1 MGVFKNHYNKIKI
14 CIVCEG
20 YEEYEYLDKLIKLN
34 IFDKAYDINLVNAKG
49 NGNIFARYQDIYQR
63 NKYHIIFVFCDTEHK
78 PYEQFK
84 DIKDK
89 IDELHDQKWISDKLV
104 IFANP
109 CTMQI
114 ILLHFGNIVLKS
126 SQKTKNAEDIERL
139 TGIKGYNASEQ
150 KRRELFEKIT
160 KDNYSEMKLRIKSL
174 SINYNDAN
182 SSNLN
187 DFINHLEE
195 YDEKWVK
202 SVNTNREKEIELES
216 KPSPI
221 VREMP

>member
-1 MGVFKNHYNKIKI
+1 MDGFKNHYNKIKI

-78 PYEQFK
+78 PYEQFM

-89 IDELHDQKWISDKLV
+89 IDELYDQKGISDKFV

-114 ILLHFGNIVLKS
+114 ILLHFGDIVLKS
-126 SQKTKNAEDIERL
+126 SQKSKNAEDIERL
-139 TGIKGYNASEQ
+139 TGIKGYNASEE
-150 KRRELFEKIT
+150 KRKELFDKIT
-160 KDNYSEMKLRIKSL
+160 KENYVEMKERIKSL
-174 SINYNDAN
+174 PTNYNKRN
-182 SSNLN
+182 SSNIGVFL
-187 DFINHLEE
+187 DCLKVH
-195 YDEKWVK
+195 DERL
-202 SVNTNREKEIELES
+202 TEK
-216 KPSPI
+216 
-221 VREMP
+221 MYNN

>member
-1 MGVFKNHYNKIKI
+1 MVGFKNYYNKIKI
-14 CIVCEG
+14 CIICEG

-63 NKYHIIFVFCDTEHK
+63 NKYHIIFVFCDTEQK
-78 PYEQFK
+78 PYEQFM

-89 IDELHDQKWISDKLV
+89 IDELYDQKGISDKLV

-114 ILLHFGNIVLKS
+114 ILLHFGDIVLKS
-126 SQKTKNAEDIERL
+126 SQKAKNAEYIERL

-160 KDNYSEMKLRIKSL
+160 KENYSEMKERIKSL
-174 SINYNDAN
+174 PTNYKDDN
-182 SSNLN
+182 SSN
-187 DFINHLEE
+187 INSFLDYLEK
-195 YDEKWVK
+195 YNEKW
-202 SVNTNREKEIELES
+202 IEGIYEN
-216 KPSPI
+216 
-221 VREMP
+221 

>member
-1 MGVFKNHYNKIKI
+1 MVGFKNYYNKIKI
-14 CIVCEG
+14 CIICEG
-20 YEEYEYLDKLIKLN
+20 YEEYDYLDKLIKLN

-63 NKYHIIFVFCDTEHK
+63 NKYHMIFVFCDTEQK

-89 IDELHDQKWISDKLV
+89 IDELHDQKGISDKLV

-114 ILLHFGNIVLKS
+114 ILLHFGDIVLKS
-126 SQKTKNAEDIERL
+126 SQKAKNAEDIERL

-150 KRRELFEKIT
+150 KRRELFEKIA
-160 KDNYSEMKLRIKSL
+160 KENYGEMRERIKSL
-174 SINYNDAN
+174 PTNYKDDN
-182 SSNLN
+182 SSN
-187 DFINHLEE
+187 INSFLDYLEK
-195 YDEKWVK
+195 YNEKW
-202 SVNTNREKEIELES
+202 LEG
-216 KPSPI
+216 I
-221 VREMP
+221 YEN

>member
-1 MGVFKNHYNKIKI
+1 MGEFKNYYNKIKI

-63 NKYHIIFVFCDTEHK
+63 NKYHIIFVFCDTEQK
-78 PYEQFK
+78 PYEQFM

-89 IDELHDQKWISDKLV
+89 IDELYDQKGISDKLV

-114 ILLHFGNIVLKS
+114 ILLHFGNIALKS
-126 SQKTKNAEDIERL
+126 SQKSKNAEDIERL
-139 TGIKGYNASEQ
+139 TGINGYNASEE
-150 KRRELFEKIT
+150 KRKELFDKIT
-160 KDNYSEMKLRIKSL
+160 KENYVEMKERIKTMSL
-174 SINYNDAN
+174 NCNNRNSTNISPFLKYLEKYND
-182 SSNLN
+182 
-187 DFINHLEE
+187 EWV
-195 YDEKWVK
+195 EKAY
-202 SVNTNREKEIELES
+202 NN
-216 KPSPI
+216 
-221 VREMP
+221 

>member
-1 MGVFKNHYNKIKI
+1 MGEFKNHYNKIKI

-63 NKYHIIFVFCDTEHK
+63 NKYHMIFVFCDTEQK
-78 PYEQFK
+78 PYEQFM

-89 IDELHDQKWISDKLV
+89 IDVLYDQKGISDKLV

-114 ILLHFGNIVLKS
+114 ILLHFGDIVLKS
-126 SQKTKNAEDIERL
+126 SQKAKNAEDIERL
-139 TGIKGYNASEQ
+139 TGIKGYNASEE
-150 KRRELFEKIT
+150 KRKELFNKIT
-160 KDNYSEMKLRIKSL
+160 KENYSEMKERIKSL
-174 SINYNDAN
+174 PTNYKDDN
-182 SSNLN
+182 SSN
-187 DFINHLEE
+187 INIFLDYLEK
-195 YDEKWVK
+195 YDEKW
-202 SVNTNREKEIELES
+202 IEGIYEN
-216 KPSPI
+216 
-221 VREMP
+221 

>member
-1 MGVFKNHYNKIKI
+1 MVGFKNYYNKIKI
-14 CIVCEG
+14 CIICEG
-20 YEEYEYLDKLIKLN
+20 YEEYDYLDRLIKLN

-63 NKYHIIFVFCDTEHK
+63 NKYHIIFVFCDTEQK
-78 PYEQFK
+78 PYEQFM

-89 IDELHDQKWISDKLV
+89 IDELYDQKGISDKLV

-114 ILLHFGNIVLKS
+114 ILLHFADIVLKS
-126 SQKTKNAEDIERL
+126 SQKAKNAEDIERL

-160 KDNYSEMKLRIKSL
+160 KENYDEMKERIKSL
-174 SINYNDAN
+174 STNSNDAN
-182 SSNLN
+182 SSNISKFF
-187 DFINHLEE
+187 DYLEE
-195 YDEKWVK
+195 YYEKWY
-202 SVNTNREKEIELES
+202 ES
-216 KPSPI
+216 INKN
-221 VREMP
+221 

>member
-1 MGVFKNHYNKIKI
+1 MGEFKNHYNKIKI

-34 IFDKAYDINLVNAKG
+34 IFDKAYDINLVNSKG

-63 NKYHIIFVFCDTEHK
+63 NKYHIIFVFCDTEQK

-89 IDELHDQKWISDKLV
+89 IDERYEQKGISDKLV

-114 ILLHFGNIVLKS
+114 ILLHFGDIALRS
-126 SQKTKNAEDIERL
+126 SQKSKNAEDIERL
-139 TGIKGYNASEQ
+139 TGIKGYNASEE
-150 KRRELFEKIT
+150 KRKELFNKIT
-160 KDNYSEMKLRIKSL
+160 KENYSEMKERIKSL
-174 SINYNDAN
+174 PTNYKDDN
-182 SSNLN
+182 SSN
-187 DFINHLEE
+187 INIFLDYLEK
-195 YDEKWVK
+195 YNKKW
-202 SVNTNREKEIELES
+202 IEGIYEN
-216 KPSPI
+216 
-221 VREMP
+221 